1 MPDLEP
7 VTHVLTTPEG
17 ERLHCPSWLPEGEM
31 RAGVVL
37 VHGVGE
43 HSGRYEGVKKVLLE
57 RGIALHG
64 GDLRGH
70 GRSTGRRAHIWR
82 WDEYREDLRQRLEH
96 LQKTE
101 AGGKP
106 LFLMGHSLGAL
117 VVLEAAVTMALPV
130 AGLIVSGAPIQPAG
144 LAKPPLIL
152 LARVLSVVW
161 PTLRLRLPLR
171 VSDLVSD
178 EVARTAWAED
188 PLLFSGVTARWGVE
202 AMAAVER
209 VMANSAAIQLPLL
222 VVHGGLDPVNDVA
235 GAEALFQ
242 AVGSVDK
249 ELRIYARSRHEPH
262 QDIERASVMQDLA
275 EWVEAR
281 VRGAEAAV

>member
-1 MPDLEP
+1 MSDLKP
-7 VTHVLTTPEG
+7 VTHILTTPDG
-17 ERLHCPSWLPEGEM
+17 QRLHCPSWLPEGKM
-31 RAGVVL
+31 QAGVVL

-43 HSGRYEGVKKVLLE
+43 HSGRYEGVTKVLLE

-70 GRSTGRRAHIWR
+70 GRSTGRRAHIGR

-101 AGGKP
+101 AGEKP

-117 VVLEAAVTMALPV
+117 VVLEAAVTRAMPV
-130 AGLIVSGAPIQPAG
+130 AGLIVSGAPIHPAG
-144 LAKPPLIL
+144 VAKPHLIL

-171 VSDLVSD
+171 VRDLVSD
-178 EVARTAWAED
+178 EVVQTAWAED

-209 VMANSAAIQLPLL
+209 VKAGASSIEVPLL
-222 VVHGGLDPVNDVA
+222 VLHGGLDPVNDKT

-242 AVGSVDK
+242 AAGSQDK
-249 ELRIYARSRHEPH
+249 ELKIYARSRHEPH
-262 QDIERASVMQDLA
+262 NDIERAAVMEDLA
-275 EWVEAR
+275 GWVEAR
-281 VRGAEAAV
+281 IEGAKAAV